1 MLPAVIAIAMGAAAG
16 LVRWPVQPMLAVRVL
31 TAIALVVA
39 VTALSVLTVIVA
51 GFASRSALMES
62 LVDWCPAVP
71 LHQVGV
77 LQGGIAILLLGVASA
92 RSCRVLRTRRRA
104 GAGTEGRSLAVIDS
118 IEPIAFAAPGKPG
131 CVVVSRGLLDALD
144 VRERQVVLAHE
155 RAHLHHNHHRYLLA
169 AELTVAIVPV
179 LRPLARQIRFATERS
194 ADESAAD
201 AMGGDRRLV
210 ARAIA
215 RAAVARSVHAGLVG
229 SFGGGAVPLRVS
241 ALIGPRRAGAVVVSG
256 IGVVIVAAAVTIVAG
271 SIQLQ
276 QLMALIGHVCHL
288 D

>member
-1 MLPAVIAIAMGAAAG
+1 MATFFTLITLSALLIFPSSILVMDGIGG
-16 LVRWPVQPMLAVRVL
+16 LMYLL
-31 TAIALVVA
+31 
-39 VTALSVLTVIVA
+39 VIVA
-51 GFASRSALMES
+51 GFTSRSALVES

-71 LHQVGV
+71 VHQVGV
-77 LQGGIAILLLGVASA
+77 LQGGIAILLLGVAST
-92 RSCRVLRTRRRA
+92 RSYRVLRARRRA
-104 GAGTEGRSLAVIDS
+104 SAGTEGRSLAVIDS

-144 VRERQVVLAHE
+144 VRERQVLLAHE
-155 RAHLHHNHHRYLLA
+155 RAHLHHNHHRYLLS
-169 AELTVAIVPV
+169 AELTGAIVPV

-229 SFGGGAVPLRVS
+229 SFGGGAVPLRAS

-256 IGVVIVAAAVTIVAG
+256 IGVVIGAAAVTIVAG
-271 SIQLQ
+271 SVQLQ